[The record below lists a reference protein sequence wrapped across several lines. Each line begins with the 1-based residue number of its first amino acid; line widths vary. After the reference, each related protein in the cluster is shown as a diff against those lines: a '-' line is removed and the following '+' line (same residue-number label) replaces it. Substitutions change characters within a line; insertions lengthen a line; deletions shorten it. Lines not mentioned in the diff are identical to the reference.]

1 MTTNNKQNNSQ
12 TLFRFVSLR
21 NPQLTETK
29 DKNLGFIHRKDGLT
43 GIFDSVVA
51 ADSSTSATVK
61 FSLME
66 KEARA
71 FSVLAFKNESVL
83 ENDPVYKNALKVG
96 RKISKNELLTPA
108 DESLAISA
116 YENTDDAALAKLWN
130 NLIYQVVTQKDF
142 YVKEAIIHVLK
153 ALHFGFVCKLQPTDE
168 YLKINGA
175 DLKAKA
181 LEAKVVLPLT
191 LFGDGATQS
200 SSVNGN
206 SFQVDSSAVGTGI
219 IGNDQLPAAIQQQ
232 LKTAG
237 EEIFE
242 TSVLE
247 LQKNELIQLKLELE
261 KIQKTFY
268 KLKAKQQDA
277 AYQIYRGRYQSQIDE
292 YQAALDR
299 IEAQIHEG
307 MSQEEIDALYATLQE
322 PSIPLFKFEYRNELN
337 FEDLASKLS
346 PALFSLFVE
355 KFASVNDGKSEKAE
369 LDLSKIVIVSDKKI
383 LVDEVPVLITDEYD
397 TFAEVYEKIDEDLS
411 SKSEVLLAKSPAAG
425 QEFARIGNV
434 LVPLAKTTYTEVSGT
449 YYLKVYNRRT
459 LFINHNFLTF
469 YYNTDSSALGL
480 LSANV
485 QMAGAGQNFSK
496 DIPAI
501 DVVDGKVIFPVVI
514 GNLKAVSDIKIT
526 LYFKNGEYTV
536 ITHSNVTADETY
548 TGKFSFRTKTE
559 EPDNPG
565 DGTDNPGEGGTT
577 PETGSDPKTVTL
589 SRKNFGIKRLGVA
602 DYMKVVQSTHAYVP
616 GEVTHIENVMAKE
629 FKQKS
634 TRRLRRSEIQ
644 TTTSKSTE
652 RENLN
657 DTTSTTRNDMQS
669 EVANVIQS
677 QINAEAHF
685 RYGGGD
691 MPFEVG
697 GSFATSNAKET
708 STRQAVAKSQEITE
722 KATER
727 IFTKVAEERI
737 EKIIEEFEENNAH
750 GFDNRNGDKHVVG
763 IYRWVDKK
771 MKNQIYNYGIRTMFE
786 FMIPEPAKLHRLA
799 TFATKETLK
808 APVDPRKSKDRWEM
822 QDPKSATNDQLQY
835 WANYYGVTLTKLP
848 ESNILYTAETG
859 PQNLNDS
866 ASPRTLTLMIPDNYK
881 GYEATITYAFYN
893 RFKKNSS
900 QLTLDNL
907 QGGLLPP
914 FVNPNKQGWY
924 RSNHTITG
932 INVVGNYAMQYA
944 GSNGTTDMS
953 FVVKI
958 KCTLSDAYMASWK
971 QENFDLII
979 KAYEDANEA
988 FLTKQKEAD
997 EKAKEEETANKE
1009 KVSNFYRDM
1018 ERVIIKHNCI
1028 AYLLQDYLNNNTL
1041 GQTLT
1046 NKKQTMKE
1054 FSVLLGENLDQYTA
1068 LAKFLE
1074 QAFEW
1079 TIMDYSFYPYYWA
1092 DRDEW
1097 QTMYLSESTDPLFRS
1112 FLQAGMARVVVTVNP
1127 GFEDAVQ
1134 FFMATGK
1141 VWNGGEVPVIGD
1153 PMYMSIVDE
1162 MRQPMGVKQGK
1173 AWITTLPTS
1182 LNILQKD
1189 GAGLETLTALP
1200 FSEEDPEEFEVP
1212 ADVVTE
1218 SDFAFSNAQLNSGE
1232 DKFID
1237 HIELNGGFLQLTNDE
1252 NPKEVIAQLPLEELK
1267 KALQ

>member
-43 GIFDSVVA
+43 GVFDSVVA
-51 ADSSTSATVK
+51 ADPGTSATAK

-71 FSVLAFKNESVL
+71 FSVLAIKDESAL
-83 ENDPVYKNALKVG
+83 ENDPAYKNALKVG
-96 RKISKNELLTPA
+96 RKISKSELLTAA

-116 YENTDDAALAKLWN
+116 FENTDDAALAKLWN

-200 SSVNGN
+200 NSLNGN
-206 SFQVDSSAVGTGI
+206 SFQVDSSAIGKGI
-219 IGNDQLPAAIQQQ
+219 IGNDQLPVAIQQQ

-261 KIQKTFY
+261 KIQKIFY
-268 KLKAKQQDA
+268 KLKTKQQDA
-277 AYQIYRGRYQSQIDE
+277 AYQAYKARYQTQIDE
-292 YQAALDR
+292 YQAAFDR

-307 MSQEEIDALYATLQE
+307 MSQEEINALYATLQE
-322 PSIPLFKFEYRNELN
+322 PSIPLFEFKYRNELN
-337 FEDLASKLS
+337 FEDLRFNLS
-346 PALFSLFVE
+346 PELFSLFVK
-355 KFASVNDGKSEKAE
+355 KFASVNEDILGKRD
-369 LDLSKIVIVSDKKI
+369 LDFSKITVVSDKEI
-383 LVDEVPVLITDEYD
+383 LVEEVPVLITDEYD
-397 TFAEVYEKIDEDLS
+397 TFAEVYEKLDEEIS
-411 SKSEVLLAKSPAAG
+411 SKSESLLSRSSAPG
-425 QEFARIGNV
+425 QEFAKIGNV
-434 LVPLAKTTYTEVSGT
+434 LVPVAKTTYTEVSGT
-449 YYLKVYNRRT
+449 YYLKVSNRRT
-459 LFINHNFLTF
+459 LFVNHNLLAF

-485 QMAGAGQNFSK
+485 QMAGAGQNLSK

-501 DVVDGKVIFPVVI
+501 EVVDGKVVFPLVI
-514 GNLKAVSDIKIT
+514 GNLKSVSDVKIT

-536 ITHSNVTADETY
+536 ITQSNVASDETY
-548 TGKFSFRTKTE
+548 TGKFSFKTKVEETE
-559 EPDNPG
+559 DPG
-565 DGTDNPGEGGTT
+565 NGTDSPGEGGTN
-577 PETGSDPKTVTL
+577 PETGSDPKTVTF

-602 DYMKVVQSTHAYVP
+602 DYLKVVQSTHAYVP

-685 RYGGGD
+685 SYGNNKT
-691 MPFEVG
+691 FQVG

-727 IFTKVAEERI
+727 ILTKVAEERI

-763 IYRWVDKK
+763 VYRWVDKK

-822 QDPKSATNDQLQY
+822 ADPKSATNDQLQY

-859 PQNLNDS
+859 PQNLDNS

-958 KCTLSDAYMASWK
+958 KCTLSDAYMASWR

-979 KAYEDANEA
+979 KAYEEAYEA

-1079 TIMDYSFYPYYWA
+1079 TIMDYTFYPYYWA

-1189 GAGLETLTALP
+1189 GAGLETITALP
-1200 FSEEDPEEFEVP
+1200 FSEEDPKEFEVP

-1218 SDFAFSNAQLNSGE
+1218 SDFTFSNAQLNSGD

-1237 HIELNGGFLQLTNDE
+1237 HIELNEGFLQLTNDE
-1252 NPKEVIAQLPLEELK
+1252 NPKEVIAQLPLAELK